1 MKNLNEQIFAIQRM
15 IKLLEGYTDKL
26 EKFLNDEGI
35 EYNSIDWLGS
45 GEYGNAYSLGNGNV
59 LKITNSPSE
68 FELAGQIKGKNL
80 PGIVKIYDWGWYK
93 EEKPT
98 LYYIV
103 MEELDTDSSI
113 EDLFQR
119 TEMILTTQG
128 LDVSQIG
135 NFDEEEYDGSEGDL
149 DPKIQKFMNDLY
161 IIYRSCQQLG
171 IRVPDLNYGNLGY
184 DKSGNLTLFD
194 VSDRAAMRGRMW

>member
-1 MKNLNEQIFAIQRM
+1 
-15 IKLLEGYTDKL
+15 
-26 EKFLNDEGI
+26 
-35 EYNSIDWLGS
+35 
-45 GEYGNAYSLGNGNV
+45 
-59 LKITNSPSE
+59 
-68 FELAGQIKGKNL
+68 
-80 PGIVKIYDWGWYK
+80 
-93 EEKPT
+93 
-98 LYYIV
+98 
-103 MEELDTDSSI
+103 
-113 EDLFQR
+113 
-119 TEMILTTQG
+119 MILTTQG

>member
-103 MEELDTDSSI
+103 MEELNTDSSI

-135 NFDEEEYDGSEGDL
+135 NFDEEEYDGSEGDS

-171 IRVPDLNYGNLGY
+171 IRVPDVNYGNLGY